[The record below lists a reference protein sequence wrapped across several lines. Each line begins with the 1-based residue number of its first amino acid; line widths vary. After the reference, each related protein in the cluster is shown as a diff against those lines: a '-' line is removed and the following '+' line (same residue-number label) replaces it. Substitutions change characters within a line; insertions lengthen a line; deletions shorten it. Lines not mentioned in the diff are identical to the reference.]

1 MLTADHRRTNRSTIP
16 VSELVHYL
24 TGANQQAFVRL
35 RLSLGLNL
43 RRQLLIAVCDDL
55 ALRNAMAEK
64 LAQDLPQLHDLSS
77 FIPLELSANAPT
89 ATNSAVDQLLTLTLH
104 PKDATT
110 IGQVVQ
116 QLKRDPQRPKFGVQ
130 LLGIEQL
137 TRQPVHI
144 QRAFLNHLRAVGRN
158 FVHLDSNMLLWVT
171 RPWLRSIQQS
181 APEFWRWRTGIFEF
195 EGDPLPA
202 AALVNYPAITEK
214 PLITQPQE
222 PPAAALLPLIQTS
235 VERLIKPVKV
245 EPTPTSPVKTP
256 VKTPVETPTSAE
268 PITTKLDVRSDRDGR
283 GDVDPAALPTVSPIL
298 SPIADAPPAD
308 FEPLVLLAD
317 APEIDPAAT
326 ATVQL
331 TETPGIAEP
340 IAALDLQ
347 SLAIPA
353 LDRDLTHLE
362 PSQEELDLAD
372 LVLAAVMQQVS
383 RHPEALA
390 QSDSP
395 NLEHASFEP
404 IRILQQVEDLQQ
416 AEAEPAAFATVYR
429 ELGDYYRNQHELT
442 LQSDPEVAGKHLNV
456 GVKSYELAWKFLP
469 GGDVAIAEI
478 HNDIA
483 NLYWMLSR
491 TPSEAAQSLEHLESA
506 IRRYQR
512 AIAVLDTDSH
522 PYVCAM
528 LENNLGAAYSDLA
541 ARQEPVHNL
550 HQSIAAYESALAKRP
565 AAVEPRRYAA
575 TQNNLGTAYWN
586 LGQHES
592 LTINLQRAIH
602 AYSEALT
609 IYDPE
614 AEPLHYAMIQNN
626 IGTAYWNLA
635 QCDLDTDTPEKS
647 LDATPEELLQRAIA
661 AYDEALKY
669 RTREAVPVSHAATQ
683 NNLGTA
689 YWHLANQPATAPT
702 AVQDC
707 LIQAIAAYE
716 QAITTSHNLGQPLPF
731 DLTATRNNLASAYH
745 QAATNRHGGLTASD
759 RASYLDQ
766 ALDQHIQ
773 ALQGWEAGSELYDTA
788 MHGLIQTLRSV
799 YEYQGNN
806 GQTKALSKVPAVY
819 LSAVMKA
826 L

>member
-1 MLTADHRRTNRSTIP
+1 MLLADHPRQSLSTIP

-35 RLSLGLNL
+35 RLALGLNL

-64 LAQDLPQLHDLSS
+64 LAQDLPRLHDLSS
-77 FIPLELSANAPT
+77 FIPLELGSGGRSTSKIP
-89 ATNSAVDQLLTLTLH
+89 ATDQLLTLTLH

-116 QLKRDPQRPKFGVQ
+116 QLKHDPQRPKFGVQ

-202 AALVNYPAITEK
+202 TALVNYPAITEQ
-214 PLITQPQE
+214 PLISP
-222 PPAAALLPLIQTS
+222 PLVSPPPAVPAAALLPLIHSS
-235 VERLIKPVKV
+235 VQRLTQPAKPIFEPDLAIETPAPVLPLLDVPPAVVPQAQLVQPQITPPPQLLVAEPVADVAVIV
-245 EPTPTSPVKTP
+245 EPLTDADWQLELAELAVPATSSPP
-256 VKTPVETPTSAE
+256 P
-268 PITTKLDVRSDRDGR
+268 DDRS
-283 GDVDPAALPTVSPIL
+283 
-298 SPIADAPPAD
+298 
-308 FEPLVLLAD
+308 
-317 APEIDPAAT
+317 
-326 ATVQL
+326 
-331 TETPGIAEP
+331 
-340 IAALDLQ
+340 
-347 SLAIPA
+347 
-353 LDRDLTHLE
+353 HLE

-390 QSDSP
+390 QTETP

-416 AEAEPAAFATVYR
+416 AAAVPDAFAAVYR
-429 ELGDYYRNQHELT
+429 ELGDYYRNHHELT
-442 LQSDPEVAGKHLNV
+442 LQADPEVAGKHLMV
-456 GVKSYELAWKFLP
+456 GVKAYELAWKFLDSQ
-469 GGDVAIAEI
+469 DVTIPEI

-491 TPSEAAQSLEHLESA
+491 TPGEMAQSLSHLETA
-506 IRRYQR
+506 IARYQG
-512 AIAVLDTDSH
+512 AIALVDAIAN
-522 PYVCAM
+522 PYICAM

-541 ARQEPVHNL
+541 VRRDPVANL
-550 HQSIAAYESALAKRP
+550 NLSIAAYETALQKRP
-565 AAVEPRRYAA
+565 ASVEPRRYAA

-586 LGQHES
+586 LGQHEA
-592 LTINLQRAIH
+592 LVPNLQRAIR
-602 AYSEALT
+602 AYGEALT
-609 IYDPE
+609 IYNPAE
-614 AEPLHYAMIQNN
+614 EPLHYAMIQNN

-635 QCDLDTDTPEKS
+635 QCDLDTDTP
-647 LDATPEELLQRAIA
+647 DAQLNVTPEDLLKSAIA
-661 AYDEALKY
+661 AYDEALQY
-669 RTREAVPVSHAATQ
+669 RTQAATPIAHAATQ

-689 YWHLANQPATAPT
+689 YWHLANQPATRPE
-702 AVQDC
+702 AVQNC
-707 LIQAIAAYE
+707 LLAAMAAYQSAIAVS
-716 QAITTSHNLGQPLPF
+716 QVMHQPLPF
-731 DLTATRNNLASAYH
+731 DLAATRNNLASAYY
-745 QAATNRHGGLTASD
+745 QAATNRHAQLDTAQ

-766 ALDQHIQ
+766 ALDQH
-773 ALQGWEAGSELYDTA
+773 LQTLQVWEAGSELYETA
-788 MHGLIQTLRSV
+788 LHGLVQTIRSIH
-799 YEYQGNN
+799 EYQGSQ
-806 GQTKALSKVPAVY
+806 GQTKALSKLPAVF
-819 LSAVMKA
+819 LTSVMKS

>member
-1 MLTADHRRTNRSTIP
+1 MLLADRPRQSLSTIP

-35 RLSLGLNL
+35 RLALGLNL

-64 LAQDLPQLHDLSS
+64 LAQDLPRLHDLSS
-77 FIPLELSANAPT
+77 FIPLELGSGGRSTHPIT
-89 ATNSAVDQLLTLTLH
+89 AADQLLTLTLH

-116 QLKRDPQRPKFGVQ
+116 QLKHDPQRPKFGVQ

-202 AALVNYPAITEK
+202 AALVNYPAITEP
-214 PLITQPQE
+214 PLISQPLVSQ
-222 PPAAALLPLIQTS
+222 PPAVPAAALLPLIQSS
-235 VERLIKPVKV
+235 VQRLTQPVKPIF
-245 EPTPTSPVKTP
+245 EPDLA
-256 VKTPVETPTSAE
+256 VETPVPVLPPLDQTPVVGPAAQRVQPQLTPLQPQLLPVAE
-268 PITTKLDVRSDRDGR
+268 GITATAAPLADTAAADAELSLKLAGLAV
-283 GDVDPAALPTVSPIL
+283 PAALVR
-298 SPIADAPPAD
+298 DA
-308 FEPLVLLAD
+308 LA
-317 APEIDPAAT
+317 
-326 ATVQL
+326 
-331 TETPGIAEP
+331 
-340 IAALDLQ
+340 
-347 SLAIPA
+347 
-353 LDRDLTHLE
+353 HLE

-390 QSDSP
+390 QTETP

-416 AEAEPAAFATVYR
+416 AAAVPDAFAAVYR
-429 ELGDYYRNQHELT
+429 ELGDYYRNHHELT
-442 LQSDPEVAGKHLNV
+442 LQEDPEVAGKHLMV
-456 GVKSYELAWKFLP
+456 GIKAYEVAWKFLNAQDP
-469 GGDVAIAEI
+469 TIPEI

-491 TPSEAAQSLEHLESA
+491 TPGELAQSLSHLDAA
-506 IRRYQR
+506 IARYQG
-512 AIAVLDTDSH
+512 AIALVDPVVH
-522 PYVCAM
+522 PYICAM

-541 ARQEPVHNL
+541 VRRDPVANL
-550 HQSIAAYESALAKRP
+550 NLSIAAYETALQQRP
-565 AAVEPRRYAA
+565 ASVEPRRYAA

-586 LGQHES
+586 LGQHEA
-592 LTINLQRAIH
+592 LVPNLQRAIR
-602 AYSEALT
+602 AYGEALT
-609 IYDPE
+609 IYDPD

-635 QCDLDTDTPEKS
+635 QCDLDTDTP
-647 LDATPEELLQRAIA
+647 DAKRHVTPEDLLKSAIA
-661 AYDEALKY
+661 AYGEALQY
-669 RTREAVPVSHAATQ
+669 RTPIATPIAHAATQ

-689 YWHLANQPATAPT
+689 YWHLANQPATRPEE
-702 AVQDC
+702 VQSC
-707 LIQAIAAYE
+707 LLAAMAAYQSAIA
-716 QAITTSHNLGQPLPF
+716 TSEVMHQPLPF
-731 DLTATRNNLASAYH
+731 DLAATRNNLASAYH
-745 QAATNRHGGLTASD
+745 QAATNRHAQWD
-759 RASYLDQ
+759 KPQRASYLDQ
-766 ALDQHIQ
+766 ALDLQLQ
-773 ALQGWEAGSELYDTA
+773 ALQVWEVGSELYETA
-788 MHGLIQTLRSV
+788 LHGLVQTIRSIH
-799 YEYQGNN
+799 EYQGSQ
-806 GQTKALSKVPAVY
+806 GQTKALSKLPPVF
-819 LSAVMKA
+819 LTSVMKS

>member
-1 MLTADHRRTNRSTIP
+1 MLLADRPRQSLSTIP

-35 RLSLGLNL
+35 RLALGLNL

-64 LAQDLPQLHDLSS
+64 LAQDLPRLHDLSS
-77 FIPLELSANAPT
+77 FIPLELGSGGRSISHVPAAE
-89 ATNSAVDQLLTLTLH
+89 QLLTLTLH

-116 QLKRDPQRPKFGVQ
+116 QLKHDPQRPKFGVQ
-130 LLGIEQL
+130 MLGIEQL

-158 FVHLDSNMLLWVT
+158 FVHLDANMLLWVT

-202 AALVNYPAITEK
+202 TALVNYPAITEK
-214 PLITQPQE
+214 PLISQPLVSQTAV
-222 PPAAALLPLIQTS
+222 PAAALLPLIQSS
-235 VERLIKPVKV
+235 VQRLTAPVRPIF
-245 EPTPTSPVKTP
+245 EPDLAEPAPSNVTP
-256 VKTPVETPTSAE
+256 VLDESLVATPVAQPSFTPQ
-268 PITTKLDVRSDRDGR
+268 L
-283 GDVDPAALPTVSPIL
+283 
-298 SPIADAPPAD
+298 
-308 FEPLVLLAD
+308 LV
-317 APEIDPAAT
+317 
-326 ATVQL
+326 
-331 TETPGIAEP
+331 AEP
-340 IAALDLQ
+340 IAAPVTEPIAVPVTEPIADVAFVTELAELAAPIAPVRPIDDDL
-347 SLAIPA
+347 S
-353 LDRDLTHLE
+353 HLE

-390 QSDSP
+390 QTETP

-416 AEAEPAAFATVYR
+416 AAAVPDAFAAVYR
-429 ELGDYYRNQHELT
+429 ELGDYYRNHHELT
-442 LQSDPEVAGKHLNV
+442 LQADPEVAGKHLTV
-456 GVKSYELAWKFLP
+456 GVKAYELAWKFLNP
-469 GGDVAIAEI
+469 QDPTIPEI

-491 TPSEAAQSLEHLESA
+491 TPGEMEQSLSHLE
-506 IRRYQR
+506 Q
-512 AIAVLDTDSH
+512 AIAQYQGAIGLVDPLVN

-541 ARQEPVHNL
+541 VRRDPVENL
-550 HQSIAAYESALAKRP
+550 NRSIAAYESALQKRP
-565 AAVEPRRYAA
+565 ASVEPRRYAA

-586 LGQHES
+586 LGQHQA
-592 LTINLQRAIH
+592 LVPNLQRAIR
-602 AYSEALT
+602 AYGEALT
-609 IYDPE
+609 IYNPAE
-614 AEPLHYAMIQNN
+614 EPLHYAMIQNN

-635 QCDLDTDTPEKS
+635 QCDLDTDTP
-647 LDATPEELLQRAIA
+647 DAQRSTTPEDLLKSAIA
-661 AYDEALKY
+661 AYGEALQY
-669 RTREAVPVSHAATQ
+669 RTRIAAPIAHAATQ

-689 YWHLANQPATAPT
+689 YWHLANQPATQPE

-707 LIQAIAAYE
+707 LLAAMTSYESAIA
-716 QAITTSHNLGQPLPF
+716 TSEAMQQPIPF
-731 DLTATRNNLASAYH
+731 DLAATRNNLASAYH
-745 QAATNRHGGLTASD
+745 QAATNRHAAINATQ

-766 ALDQHIQ
+766 ALDQHLL
-773 ALQGWEAGSELYDTA
+773 ALQVWEAGTDLYETA
-788 MHGLIQTLRSV
+788 LHGLVQTVRSIH
-799 YEYQGNN
+799 EYQGSQ
-806 GQTKALSKVPAVY
+806 GQTKALSKLPAVF
-819 LSAVMKA
+819 LTSVMKS

>member
-1 MLTADHRRTNRSTIP
+1 MLLADRPRQSLSTIP

-35 RLSLGLNL
+35 RLALGLNL

-64 LAQDLPQLHDLSS
+64 LAQDLPRLHDLSS
-77 FIPLELSANAPT
+77 FIPLELGNGGRSISPVPAAE
-89 ATNSAVDQLLTLTLH
+89 QLLTLTLH

-116 QLKRDPQRPKFGVQ
+116 QLKHDPQRPKFGVQ
-130 LLGIEQL
+130 MLGIEQL

-158 FVHLDSNMLLWVT
+158 FVHLDANMLLWVT

-202 AALVNYPAITEK
+202 TALVNYPAITEK
-214 PLITQPQE
+214 PLISQPLVSQT
-222 PPAAALLPLIQTS
+222 PAVPAAALLPLIHSS
-235 VERLIKPVKV
+235 VQRLTAPIKPIF
-245 EPTPTSPVKTP
+245 EPDLAEPAPTNVTP
-256 VKTPVETPTSAE
+256 V
-268 PITTKLDVRSDRDGR
+268 LD
-283 GDVDPAALPTVSPIL
+283 
-298 SPIADAPPAD
+298 
-308 FEPLVLLAD
+308 EPLVAPMPVAQPSFTPQLL
-317 APEIDPAAT
+317 
-326 ATVQL
+326 V
-331 TETPGIAEP
+331 AEP
-340 IAALDLQ
+340 IAAPVTELIAEPVIEPIADAAFVTELAELAAPIAPAAPIDDDL
-347 SLAIPA
+347 S
-353 LDRDLTHLE
+353 HLE

-390 QSDSP
+390 QTETP

-416 AEAEPAAFATVYR
+416 AAAVPDAFAAVYR
-429 ELGDYYRNQHELT
+429 ELGDYYRNHHELT
-442 LQSDPEVAGKHLNV
+442 LQADPEVAGKHLMV
-456 GVKSYELAWKFLP
+456 GVKAYELAWKFLNP
-469 GGDVAIAEI
+469 QDPTIPEI

-491 TPSEAAQSLEHLESA
+491 TPGEMEQSLSHLEQA
-506 IRRYQR
+506 IARYQL
-512 AIAVLDTDSH
+512 AIAQVDPLVN

-541 ARQEPVHNL
+541 VRRDPVDNL
-550 HQSIAAYESALAKRP
+550 NRSIAAYEAALQKRP
-565 AAVEPRRYAA
+565 ASVEPRRYAA

-586 LGQHES
+586 LGQHQA
-592 LTINLQRAIH
+592 LVPNLQRAIR
-602 AYSEALT
+602 AYSEALK
-609 IYDPE
+609 IYNPTE
-614 AEPLHYAMIQNN
+614 EPLHYAMIQNN

-635 QCDLDTDTPEKS
+635 QCDLDTDTP
-647 LDATPEELLQRAIA
+647 DAQRSTTPEDLLKSAIA
-661 AYDEALKY
+661 AYGEALQY
-669 RTREAVPVSHAATQ
+669 RTRIAAPIAHAATQ

-689 YWHLANQPATAPT
+689 YWHLANQPATQPE

-707 LIQAIAAYE
+707 LLAAMAAYE
-716 QAITTSHNLGQPLPF
+716 SAIATSEAMQQPIPF
-731 DLTATRNNLASAYH
+731 DLAATRNNLASAYH
-745 QAATNRHGGLTASD
+745 QAATNRHAAINATQ
-759 RASYLDQ
+759 RANYLDQ
-766 ALDQHIQ
+766 ALDQHLL
-773 ALQGWEAGSELYDTA
+773 ALQVWEPGSDLYETA
-788 MHGLIQTLRSV
+788 LHGLVQTVRSIH
-799 YEYQGNN
+799 EYQGSQ
-806 GQTKALSKVPAVY
+806 GQTKALSKLPAVF
-819 LSAVMKA
+819 LTSVMKS

>member
-1 MLTADHRRTNRSTIP
+1 MLLADRPRQSLSTIP

-35 RLSLGLNL
+35 RLALGLNL

-64 LAQDLPQLHDLSS
+64 LAQDLPRLHDLSS
-77 FIPLELSANAPT
+77 FIPLELGSGGRSTTHIPAA
-89 ATNSAVDQLLTLTLH
+89 DQLLTLTLH

-116 QLKRDPQRPKFGVQ
+116 QLKHDPQRPKFGVQ

-195 EGDPLPA
+195 EGDPVPA
-202 AALVNYPAITEK
+202 AALVNYPAITEP
-214 PLITQPQE
+214 PLISQPLVSQ
-222 PPAAALLPLIQTS
+222 PPAVPAAALLPLIQSS
-235 VERLIKPVKV
+235 VQRLTQPVKPIF
-245 EPTPTSPVKTP
+245 EPDRAIATPAPVLPPLDETP
-256 VKTPVETPTSAE
+256 VVVPAAQRVQPLPQLLVAAA
-268 PITTKLDVRSDRDGR
+268 VA
-283 GDVDPAALPTVSPIL
+283 DPA
-298 SPIADAPPAD
+298 
-308 FEPLVLLAD
+308 
-317 APEIDPAAT
+317 
-326 ATVQL
+326 
-331 TETPGIAEP
+331 TEA
-340 IAALDLQ
+340 DLQ
-347 SLAIPA
+347 LE
-353 LDRDLTHLE
+353 LVDRSHLQ

-390 QSDSP
+390 QTETP

-416 AEAEPAAFATVYR
+416 ATAMPDAFAAVYR
-429 ELGDYYRNQHELT
+429 ELGDYYRNHHELT
-442 LQSDPEVAGKHLNV
+442 LQEDPEVAGKHLMV
-456 GVKSYELAWKFLP
+456 GVKAYELAWKFLNATDP
-469 GGDVAIAEI
+469 TIPEI

-491 TPSEAAQSLEHLESA
+491 TPGEMAQRLSHLDTA
-506 IRRYQR
+506 IARYQG
-512 AIAVLDTDSH
+512 AIALVDPVTH
-522 PYVCAM
+522 PYICAM

-541 ARQEPVHNL
+541 VHRDPVANL
-550 HQSIAAYESALAKRP
+550 NLSIAVYEAALQKRP
-565 AAVEPRRYAA
+565 ASVEPRRYAA

-586 LGQHES
+586 LGQHEA
-592 LTINLQRAIH
+592 LVPNLQRAIR
-602 AYSEALT
+602 AYGAALT
-609 IYDPE
+609 IYTPA

-635 QCDLDTDTPEKS
+635 QCDLDTDTP
-647 LDATPEELLQRAIA
+647 DAKRHVTPEDLLKSAIA
-661 AYDEALKY
+661 AYGEALQY
-669 RTREAVPVSHAATQ
+669 RTPIATPIAHAATQ

-689 YWHLANQPATAPT
+689 YWHLANQPATRPEE
-702 AVQDC
+702 VQKC
-707 LIQAIAAYE
+707 LLAAMSAYQSAIA
-716 QAITTSHNLGQPLPF
+716 TSEVMHQPLPF
-731 DLTATRNNLASAYH
+731 DLAATRNNLASAYH
-745 QAATNRHGGLTASD
+745 QAATNRHAQLD
-759 RASYLDQ
+759 KPQRASYLDQ
-766 ALDQHIQ
+766 ALDQQLQ
-773 ALQGWEAGSELYDTA
+773 ALQVWEVGSDLYETA
-788 MHGLIQTLRSV
+788 LHGLVQTIRSIH
-799 YEYQGNN
+799 EYQGSQ
-806 GQTKALSKVPAVY
+806 GQTKALSKLPP
-819 LSAVMKA
+819 LCLTSVMKR